1 MNKTLLAILAVV
13 VIAVIGIYAYTSMEG
28 DGTLDSGMTLSSSSS
43 SIADAMTPPSSSTSS
58 ADAMTPPS
66 SSSSSS
72 SSAMDAA
79 SYTEYREGVIGN
91 GEASVLFFHAAW
103 CPDCRAADTELQQIF
118 STGLPTMSVYK
129 VDYDSSADLK
139 QKYGVVYQHTFVV
152 IDGEGNATRTLQG
165 ATKAQLQA
173 LVQ

>member
-1 MNKTLLAILAVV
+1 MNKTLLAILAIV
-13 VIAVIGIYAYTSMEG
+13 VIAVIAMYAYTSMES
-28 DGTLDSGMTLSSSSS
+28 DSAPDSAMNASSSSS
-43 SIADAMTPPSSSTSS
+43 SV

-72 SSAMDAA
+72 ADAMEAA
-79 SYTEYREGVIGN
+79 VYADYGEGVIGN

-103 CPDCRAADTELQQIF
+103 CPDCRVADTQLQEIF
-118 STGLPTMSVYK
+118 STGLPTKSAYK

-139 QKYGVVYQHTFVV
+139 QRYGVVYQHTFVV
-152 IDGEGNATRTLQG
+152 IDGEGNATKTLQG